1 LTLSN
6 NSNLPLAFKVKTTAP
21 KLYCVRPNA
30 SIIQPGESTKISIIL
45 QGFSQPLPKD
55 YKCKDKFLLVSLP
68 CPELSDAAKVGE
80 AWPQLESKYKQQ
92 LVSKRLKVSY
102 VITEGEGDDSNGNGT
117 GSFDESH
124 INQSQYNTTVIND
137 ATTAAATPLRSFNGS
152 SPSNGHSSAGIA
164 AGAAGAAGIAAASGV
179 AASNL
184 STPSKY
190 EGLKSQD
197 LQKEIDASNA
207 RIKELNARLDST
219 LSPSTPSPA
228 VAARANPVASSPQYA
243 EKAAIHSQQQAREPE
258 PVNGISLPLA
268 VFLIILAFLLGWLVF

>member
-1 LTLSN
+1 M
-6 NSNLPLAFKVKTTAP
+6 PLAFKVKTTAP

-45 QGFSQPLPKD
+45 QGFSQPLPSD

-68 CPELSDAAKVGE
+68 CPELSDPARVGD

-102 VITEGEGDDSNGNGT
+102 VITEGEDEDSNGNGAA
-117 GSFDESH
+117 SFDDESH
-124 INQSQYNTTVIND
+124 INQSQYNTSVIND
-137 ATTAAATPLRSFNGS
+137 TTTSAATPLRSFNGS
-152 SPSNGHSSAGIA
+152 SPSNGHSSTGFA
-164 AGAAGAAGIAAASGV
+164 AGAAGAAGVGAASGF

-190 EGLKSQD
+190 EGLKFQD

-207 RIKELNARLDST
+207 RIKELNDRLDRN
-219 LSPSTPSPA
+219 LYPSTPSQA
-228 VAARANPVASSPQYA
+228 VAARAPAASSPQYA
-243 EKAAIHSQQQAREPE
+243 DKSAVHQQQQEPE
-258 PVNGISLPLA
+258 VNGISLPLA
-268 VFLIILAFLLGWLVF
+268 VCLMIIAFLLGWLVF